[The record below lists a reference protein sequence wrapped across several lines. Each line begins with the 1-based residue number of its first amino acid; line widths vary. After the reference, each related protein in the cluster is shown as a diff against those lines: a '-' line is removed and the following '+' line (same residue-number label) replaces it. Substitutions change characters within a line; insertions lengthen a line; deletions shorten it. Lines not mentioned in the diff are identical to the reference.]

1 LIYLKISQIY
11 LIASFLLRFAENIFS
26 SGKPVIPSGEQWLT
40 DNYAMVV
47 LAIMIVL
54 QFLKSNL
61 FKKGLYEN
69 KRVYY
74 IEKAQFLIMLILII
88 NFSDIGPWFYVGIL
102 LPIMTTSLVKGP
114 RSGFLL
120 FAGSLTV
127 HLSVFIINRVP
138 AVIRGAIPGTDF
150 RIGIVIIAVQYLMY
164 FIITTFSGQMYNF
177 GIEYEIQNKS
187 IIEQFE
193 ERCMKLEAS
202 RDEMMKQYEKIVS
215 NSGILEESNKKLSK
229 SIAEFYTLH
238 QISQAIGSVLDVKE
252 LLKRLNDII
261 LGVMGVSCSTIILY
275 DSGIERLKV
284 HTTNISNINEL
295 ATVTDNINNGV
306 LTEALNEGYNILENN
321 VDCSKYAFTHGRD
334 IKSLICIPLITGTRK
349 YGLVLVEHKF
359 EKAFDADSVRF
370 LSIIA
375 QQVGIV
381 MENAELYY
389 KMRELARRDGLTD
402 VYNRQYFQEILE
414 DEFKN
419 AKRENYPLSL
429 AIFDIDYFK
438 KFNDLY
444 GHMFGDK
451 VLISI
456 IKTIKPILR
465 KNDIIA
471 RYGGEEFIILFPRTN
486 LNEAYEKVETLR
498 QIISSHVVE
507 ESGVSVSITASFG
520 ISSFDECALTEK
532 DLIRTADDA
541 LYEAKS
547 AGRNCVVMAG
557 RLDE

>member
-1 LIYLKISQIY
+1 MIYLKISQVY
-11 LIASFLLRFAENIFS
+11 LVVSFLLKFSGNIFL
-26 SGKPVIPSGEQWLT
+26 SGKPVITTVAQEPAY
-40 DNYAMVV
+40 DFVMVIHI
-47 LAIMIVL
+47 IMIIL
-54 QFLKSNL
+54 QFLKGIL
-61 FKKGLYEN
+61 FKKGLHEN
-69 KRVYY
+69 KYIYY
-74 IEKAQFLIMLILII
+74 IEKVQFLVMLTLII
-88 NFSDIGPWFYVGIL
+88 NFTNISSWFYVGIL
-102 LPIMTTSLVKGP
+102 LPVMTTSLVKGP
-114 RSGFLL
+114 KPGYLL
-120 FAGSLTV
+120 MAGSLAV
-127 HLSVFIINRVP
+127 HLSVFILNRIP
-138 AVIRGAIPGTDF
+138 AVIRGEMPETDF
-150 RIGIVIIAVQYLMY
+150 RIGVVTIAVQYLMY
-164 FIITTFSGQMYNF
+164 FIITTFFGRMYNF
-177 GIEYEIQNKS
+177 GIEYEIRNKS

-193 ERCMKLEAS
+193 ERCIKLEAS

-215 NSGILEESNKKLSK
+215 NSGMLEESNKRLSK

-238 QISQAIGSVLDVKE
+238 QISQAIGSVLDIKE

-261 LGVMGVSCSTIILY
+261 LGVMGVSYSTIILY
-275 DSGIERLKV
+275 DGGIGRLKV

-295 ATVTDNINNGV
+295 ATMTDNVNNGV
-306 LTEALNEGYNILENN
+306 LIDALNKGQNIFENN
-321 VDCSKYAFTHGRD
+321 VDCSRYIFTHDRD
-334 IKSLICIPLITGTRK
+334 IKSLICIPLTTGTRK
-349 YGLVLVEHKF
+349 YGLVLVEHKY

-402 VYNRQYFQEILE
+402 IYNRQYFQEILE
-414 DEFKN
+414 DEFKS
-419 AKRENYPLSL
+419 AERENYSLSL

-498 QIISSHVVE
+498 KIISDHVVE
-507 ESGVSVSITASFG
+507 DSDVSVSITASFG

-547 AGRNCVVMAG
+547 VGRNCVIVAR
-557 RLDE
+557 RLNE